1 MSMNE
6 THEIYLSSAY
16 LIGDLNQDPTLEA
29 DKATL
34 PKEEPPVTL
43 VKKIYGMEEALPV
56 IEYQWRWM
64 QAKCEQ

>member
-1 MSMNE
+1 MSMNK
-6 THEIYLSSAY
+6 THEIYLSNAY

-34 PKEEPPVTL
+34 PKEEPPVRR
-43 VKKIYGMEEALPV
+43 VKKIYGMGEALQV

>member
-6 THEIYLSSAY
+6 THKIDLNNAY

-34 PKEEPPVTL
+34 PKEKPPVTL
-43 VKKIYGMEEALPV
+43 VKKIYGMGEALQV